1 MLRPT
6 SKLSAPGGGNFEC
19 YFNNHRGNSGRDSL
33 PETAGGW
40 IFPNTIGGALDL
52 DNLADRVIKPVLR
65 GNGLQWKGWQAYRR
79 GLATN
84 LKRLGVP
91 DTVIRAILRHTD
103 VGTRQRFYIK
113 TVRDD
118 VRDTMKQ
125 IERKI
130 HRAAVVQQPEPTG
143 LVN

>member
-6 SKLSAPGGGNFEC
+6 SKLSTPGGGNFEC
-19 YFNNHRGNSGRDSL
+19 YFNNHRGNPGRDSP
-33 PETAGGW
+33 PETASGW
-40 IFPNTIGGALDL
+40 IFPNTIRGALDL
-52 DNLADRVIKPVLR
+52 DNLADRIIKPVLR
-65 GNGLQWKGWQAYRR
+65 GNGPQWKGWHAYRR

-84 LKRLGVP
+84 LKRLGIA
-91 DTVIRAILRHTD
+91 DTVIQAILRHTD
-103 VGTRQRFYIK
+103 VGTTQRFYIK

-118 VRDTMKQ
+118 VRDAMKQ
-125 IERKI
+125 LKRKI